1 MPTVFTPAQRQA
13 YDRDG
18 FVLIPSLFDAEE
30 IGLMRQAMEQ
40 DPALKQSLYERRDAQ
55 GKATRIALWNEPGD
69 SVYGLS
75 LIHISEP
82 TRPY

>member
-30 IGLMRQAMEQ
+30 IALMRQAMEQ
-40 DPALKQSLYERRDAQ
+40 DPALN
-55 GKATRIALWNEPGD
+55 KAFT
-69 SVYGLS
+69 SVATLRA
-75 LIHISEP
+75 
-82 TRPY
+82 RPPELPCGTSRGTVSMV